1 MKKSQ
6 VDHILRAA
14 HDICREQR
22 KFIIVGSQAL
32 HGKYPDLVDEITTV
46 SREVDLF
53 IPGKESLSD
62 LLNAIGEGSL
72 FHETHG
78 YYADPVGEKTAMLP
92 AGWKGRLVNLPEGDT
107 NGAIGLCLDP
117 HDLAISKYIAGRPKD
132 RDFTAAMVKRGLL
145 DRNLLLDRLKVTKAD
160 PALLAAARAAIDRD
174 FLGLSQA
181 PGGKAASS
189 KRP

>member
-14 HDICREQR
+14 RDICPSAR

-78 YYADPVGEKTAMLP
+78 YYADPVGERTAVLP
-92 AGWKGRLVNLPEGDT
+92 AGWKGRLVNLPDGDT

-117 HDLAISKYIAGRPKD
+117 HDLAISKYIAGRAKD
-132 RDFTAAMVKRGLL
+132 REFTAAMVEKGLV
-145 DRNLLLDRLKVTKAD
+145 DRDLLLERLKATKVD

-174 FLGLSQA
+174 FTSLQGVLASLSR
-181 PGGKAASS
+181 
-189 KRP
+189 RPPA